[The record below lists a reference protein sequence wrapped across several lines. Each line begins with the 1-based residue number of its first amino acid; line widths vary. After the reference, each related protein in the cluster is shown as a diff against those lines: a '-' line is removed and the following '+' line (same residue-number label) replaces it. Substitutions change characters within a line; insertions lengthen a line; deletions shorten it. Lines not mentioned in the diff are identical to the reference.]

1 MRWRSILCPVDFSEC
16 SREAL
21 RYAADIAHRTG
32 GRLSIVYV
40 NAPLLSLAAARALH
54 RRPHVLRLAQT
65 ELERFVDASIG
76 AERRPACSVVQGNPA
91 AEILKAARR
100 LKSDLIVMGTHGLRG
115 FDKLFF
121 GSTTDHVLRRVTVP
135 LLVVPL
141 SNTSTKPQPPRPGR
155 VPAIARVLVPLDLDG
170 EWTHELN
177 GAADVARVFGAE
189 LVLVYVVPR
198 TQAPPWLRENVA
210 AYDRTRLARARRALE
225 RVRAEVPSD
234 IRTACRAVIGNP
246 ADAIAAAAAKDPPG
260 LVVMALRGGLR
271 ARHGSTTHHVLT
283 RAVAPGMVLPR

>member
-1 MRWRSILCPVDFSEC
+1 MEGLVDS
-16 SREAL
+16 
-21 RYAADIAHRTG
+21 
-32 GRLSIVYV
+32 
-40 NAPLLSLAAARALH
+40 
-54 RRPHVLRLAQT
+54 
-65 ELERFVDASIG
+65 SIG
-76 AERRPACSVVQGNPA
+76 VDRRPACSVLQGNPA

-141 SNTSTKPQPPRPGR
+141 SNTSTKPQPPQPGR

-283 RAVAPGMVLPR
+283 RAVAPVMVLPR

>member
-1 MRWRSILCPVDFSEC
+1 MRWRSILCPVDFSDY

-21 RYAADIAHRTG
+21 RYAEDIAHRTG
-32 GRLSIVYV
+32 GRLAVVYV
-40 NAPLLSLAAARALH
+40 DDPMLLLTAAAVLH
-54 RRPHVLRLAQT
+54 RRPQVIRRTRT
-65 ELERFVDASIG
+65 ELDRFVDASIG
-76 AERRPACSVVQGNPA
+76 AGARPACSVVQGKPA

-100 LKSDLIVMGTHGLRG
+100 LKSDLIVMGTHGLKG
-115 FDKLFF
+115 FDRLFF

-135 LLVVPL
+135 LLAVPP
-141 SNTSTKPQPPRPGR
+141 SNRSTKGQPPPRGR

-170 EWTHELN
+170 EWKHELN
-177 GAADVARVFGAE
+177 GAVDVARVFGAE
-189 LVLVYVVPR
+189 LVLMYVVPR

-210 AYDRTRLARARRALE
+210 AYDRSRLLRAGRALD

-234 IRTACRAVIGNP
+234 IRTACRVVIGNP
-246 ADAIAAAAAKDPPG
+246 ADQIAAIAAKGPPG

-283 RAVAPGMVLPR
+283 HAVAPVMVLPR